1 MCLAYNSFLVSM
13 KTAFL
18 ASYLRFLP
26 ASSPARVCLGP
37 RGDSIGGSVTLC
49 PYKQAPRECLH
60 FKCPVFSHPEYLTA
74 SAGWAGRARGRERGQ
89 RRETRMRSATCP
101 QLGTLPMRPRICHV
115 PRPPATRCRPWQ
127 PLPPLATAAP
137 HSPRSHPG
145 TDQGGTGHPLSDPR
159 GFPPTPGGPT
169 AAPSGLT
176 AARPSPQGL
185 PVPCTAAPGSLS
197 EHPARQL
204 PSHDTHGHRVWRV
217 EHRRPS

>member
-1 MCLAYNSFLVSM
+1 M
-13 KTAFL
+13 
-18 ASYLRFLP
+18 
-26 ASSPARVCLGP
+26 SS
-37 RGDSIGGSVTLC
+37 
-49 PYKQAPRECLH
+49 
-60 FKCPVFSHPEYLTA
+60 VFSPRILNGLGGLGWKGPGKRTRPEAGNQDALGHLP
-74 SAGWAGRARGRERGQ
+74 SAGHAPHEAGH
-89 RRETRMRSATCP
+89 
-101 QLGTLPMRPRICHV
+101 L
-115 PRPPATRCRPWQ
+115 PRPPAPSNTP
-127 PLPPLATAAP
+127 PPLATAAP
-137 HSPRSHPG
+137 PGDRCPSLPAFPHPG
-145 TDQGGTGHPLSDPR
+145 ADQGGTGHPLSDPR